1 MKTANIPAGSQRHSE
16 VGLVWE
22 RIGARG
28 TAGETFEVLVQ
39 GSVRIHAITGP
50 VTVTIGGIVAV
61 DLEAGETE
69 ILNVGT
75 GAPSDGKT
83 TVTVVVAGGTS
94 NISRAVEKE
103 RGRRT
108 K

>member
-1 MKTANIPAGSQRHSE
+1 MKTTNLPSGAIREAQ

-22 RIGARG
+22 EMYVAGAG
-28 TAGETFEVLVQ
+28 TFEVQVQ
-39 GSVRIHAITGP
+39 GSIRVRATALTSIT
-50 VTVTIGGIVAV
+50 IAGIPAMT
-61 DLEAGETE
+61 LLAGETE

-75 GAPSDGKT
+75 GAPGDGKT
-83 TVTVVVAGGTS
+83 TVTVVIAGAA
-94 NISRAVEKE
+94 NVSRAVENE